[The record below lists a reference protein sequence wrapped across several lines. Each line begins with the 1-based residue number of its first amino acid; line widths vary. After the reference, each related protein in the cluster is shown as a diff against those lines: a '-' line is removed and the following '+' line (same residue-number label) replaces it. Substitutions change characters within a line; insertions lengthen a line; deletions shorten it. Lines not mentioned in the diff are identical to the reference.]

1 MTRLDRKLIPYID
14 WPLISVVFLI
24 PLFGLI
30 VLYSA
35 GYDPDLTEPYIRWLP
50 IAVHSHAFAKQI
62 VFILS
67 GILVLIIAAFIPP
80 QYLLKAAYPFYW
92 TCVVLLLL
100 VAEFGVV
107 VKGSQRWLDLGP
119 FNLQPAE
126 PVKLGVILALARYL
140 SKNPPSSGGYSF
152 KSLIFP
158 CCIFLIPMSLI
169 LKQPDLGSAL
179 TVGANGFLMVLF
191 MGIRPRVLI
200 TFLVLGLVLVY
211 PSWKWGLRDYQ
222 KRRIEVLL
230 NPEADPKGSGWH
242 ITQSKIAVGSGQL
255 FGEGFMNGT
264 QTQLEFLPEHTTDFI
279 FSVLAEEWGFFGCL
293 IVLSLY
299 LFFLYRMLRI
309 VVKQRDLF
317 CALVAFGVA
326 AKFFVHMMVNI
337 GMVIGLLP
345 VVGIPLPLFSYGG
358 SSILSSLFGIGL
370 VVGVSIR
377 RRALHLR

>member
-1 MTRLDRKLIPYID
+1 MTRIDKKLLPYID
-14 WPLISVVFLI
+14 WPLISVVFLLPI
-24 PLFGLI
+24 LGLI

-35 GYDPDLTEPYIRWLP
+35 GYDPDSSQPYLKWLP
-50 IAVHSHAFAKQI
+50 FAIHSHAFAKQI
-62 VFILS
+62 VFIMAGAVVMTIS
-67 GILVLIIAAFIPP
+67 AFIPP
-80 QYLLKAAYPFYW
+80 QFLLKWAFPFYW
-92 TCVVLLLL
+92 ICVFLLVL
-100 VAEFGVV
+100 VAEFGVI

-126 PVKLGVILALARYL
+126 PVKLGVVLALSRYL
-140 SKNPPSSGGYSF
+140 SKNPAPPGGYSF
-152 KSLIFP
+152 KSLIIPF
-158 CCIFLIPMSLI
+158 CLFLIPMALI

-191 MGIRPRVLI
+191 MGIRPKVLL
-200 TFLVLGLVLVY
+200 TFVVLGILLIY

-222 KRRIEVLL
+222 KKRVEVLL

-242 ITQSKIAVGSGQL
+242 ITQSKIAVGSGQF
-255 FGEGFMNGT
+255 FGEGFMSGT

-279 FSVLAEEWGFFGCL
+279 FSVLAEEWGFAGCL
-293 IVLSLY
+293 LVLSLY
-299 LFFLYRMLRI
+299 MFFLYRMLRV

-317 CALVAFGVA
+317 CALVVFGVA